1 LGLKRDGGK
10 CVEHLVKKKKKIK
23 LIQLFR
29 ETLDREQYGKE
40 DNNNN
45 EYGSQDSDDENKSS
59 FY

>member
-1 LGLKRDGGK
+1 MAVSASNTWSKS
-10 CVEHLVKKKKKIK
+10 KKKIK